1 MILYSGR
8 VEASGS
14 NKLNYSIC
22 VMGKVSYSNKLF
34 LFLYSGMLEVSY
46 NNIPK

>member
-1 MILYSGR
+1 MILYSGM
-8 VEASGS
+8 VEASCG

-34 LFLYSGMLEVSY
+34 LFLYSGMLEVIQNDY
-46 NNIPK
+46 K